1 MLRADRMWLVVSLYA
16 IGQRVWC
23 KSQNSLGFITEARYV
38 TYGGRRKAE
47 YVIDLVTGVERF
59 IDGKIQNERVGR
71 DWMCGSNDLRAADW
85 GCDGCER
92 WLPGH
97 PYATAPDGEYPSG
110 LSFCFLCASPQVNS
124 PNADLYYP

>member
-1 MLRADRMWLVVSLYA
+1 MLRADWMWLVMSLYA

-23 KSQNSLGFITEARYV
+23 RSQNSLGFITEARYV
-38 TYGGRRKAE
+38 TYGGKRKAE
-47 YVIDLVTGVERF
+47 YVITLVEHN
-59 IDGKIQNERVGR
+59 QR

-85 GCDGCER
+85 GCDGCDR
-92 WLPGH
+92 WLPGY
-97 PYATAPDGEYPSG
+97 PYATAPDGEYPTG